1 MKKLLIMLL
10 IGTAMFSQSKTTV
23 RGVTLDYDKVHKVMT
38 LKLTPKSVY
47 TNDTDMDVVIEIHKQ
62 FALKMAIGGVTY
74 SMTEPYFKQK
84 GHTRD
89 MGWIFTTIEPSGC
102 IELKKNYTYQFK
114 DIHPGEEYILEVS
127 NVCDDKYTTNSK
139 SGSILIN

>member
-1 MKKLLIMLL
+1 MKKLLVMLL
-10 IGTAMFSQSKTTV
+10 IGTAMFSQSKATV
-23 RGVTLDYDKVHKVMT
+23 RGVTLSYDKVHKVMT

-62 FALKMAIGGVTY
+62 FALRMTIGGVVY

-89 MGWIFTTIEPSGC
+89 MGWNFSTTTP
-102 IELKKNYTYQFK
+102 LKCLTVKENYVYQFR
-114 DIHPGEEYILEVS
+114 DISPGEEYILAVS
-127 NVCDDKYTTNSK
+127 DICDDKYTTNSK
-139 SGSILIN
+139 SVSILIN